1 MTPAYA
7 SAAAARIGCTAAE
20 YLAQRIAG
28 ERWCSVCRTWQRRVH
43 HHECYACRVVLDRAR
58 KKRPERRPREAVL
71 AAYAA
76 STDVRQMAT
85 RLGCSVQTVR
95 RDMVRYDLRPF
106 GERTP
111 QHPPARWCSCAVCR
125 VARGAA

>member
-1 MTPAYA
+1 M
-7 SAAAARIGCTAAE
+7 SAQGAATRIGCTLE
-20 YLAQRIAG
+20 HYLAQRAAG
-28 ERWCSVCRTWQRRVH
+28 LSWCSRCRSWKARVH
-43 HHECYACRVVLDRAR
+43 HHECNACRVVLDRQR

-76 STDVRQMAT
+76 SADVRQMAA

-106 GERTP
+106 GERAP
-111 QHPPARWCSCAVCR
+111 QHPPARWCSCAACR